1 MPELPEVEHAA
12 RGLGAQIIGRRI
24 VAVTHLDWERMVET
38 PPVEQFR
45 ALLEGREVLAAGRR
59 AKWILLTLDG
69 GWTLALHLRMSG
81 TISVHD
87 SAATPDT
94 HTHLVLLLDDGRQV
108 FFHDT
113 RKFGRARLL
122 DMAGLFFHDTRKF
135 GRARLLDMA
144 GLAMLESAHGLEPL
158 TDDFT
163 PAALAE
169 QLRGRRTRLKPLL
182 LDQKV
187 IAGIGNIY
195 ADEALWHAQLHPL
208 RLSDSL
214 SDDEIARL
222 HTGIRT
228 ALLQGLEH
236 GGSTLRDYRNSY
248 GDSGSNQEHFKV
260 YNQQGK
266 PCPRCWTTIE
276 KIVVGQ
282 RGTHLCPACQVSG

>member
-12 RGLGAQIIGRRI
+12 RGLAEQVVGRRI
-24 VAVTHLDWERMVET
+24 AAVTRLDWERMVET
-38 PPVEQFR
+38 PTVEQFI
-45 ALLEGREVLAAGRR
+45 ALLEGRTVLAASRR
-59 AKWILLTLDG
+59 AKWILLTLDA

-81 TISVHD
+81 SISVHGPE
-87 SAATPDT
+87 AQPNAY
-94 HTHLVLLLDDGRQV
+94 THLVLLLDDGRQV

-122 DMAGLFFHDTRKF
+122 DA
-135 GRARLLDMA
+135 A
-144 GLAMLESAHGLEPL
+144 GLAALDDAHGLEPL
-158 TDDFT
+158 TDEFT
-163 PAALAE
+163 PEALAE
-169 QLRGRRTRLKPLL
+169 RLRRRRARLKPLL

-195 ADEALWHAQLHPL
+195 ADEALWLAQLHPL
-208 RLSDSL
+208 RATDSL

-222 HTGIRT
+222 HSGIRL

-248 GDSGSNQEHFKV
+248 GQSGENQEHFNV
-260 YNQQGK
+260 YDRRGA
-266 PCPRCWTTIE
+266 PCPRCGTPIE

-282 RGTHLCPACQVSG
+282 RGTHLCPFCQTLAPHAREAG